1 METYK
6 KQSKIKLKKNQKII
20 VIGDLHGDIDNTIN
34 ILKLS
39 KCISLPKSEL
49 LKQSNYDLKKLNKIK
64 WIGGDTIIVQLGD
77 ILDGKKRDETYSNFN
92 DNEFYIINLFTK
104 LRLEAQ
110 KKKGNIYLLVGNH
123 ELLNFIGNFNHVSLK
138 GIMDFGGID
147 KRFTYLK
154 PGGPYCKKMADI
166 YKAILIID
174 KYIFVHGSIS
184 SYIFQKY
191 TVTKINNLLKKYL
204 LNKKNYSISNEDIS
218 YLFYNTN
225 TSPLWSRYF
234 SKEITPSKCIE
245 LNKILKN
252 TNTNTLFVGHTFKKE
267 GIQSNCDG
275 KIWYCDVGISG
286 AFNKANIQCVQIL
299 NKVITVLK

>member
-123 ELLNFIGNFNHVSLK
+123 ELLNFAGNFNHVSLK

-154 PGGPYCKKMADI
+154 TGGPYCKYMADI

-191 TVTKINNLLKKYL
+191 TVTQINNLLKKYL

-218 YLFYNTN
+218 YLFYNTF

-267 GIQSNCDG
+267 GIQSNCNG

-286 AFNKANIQCVQIL
+286 AFNKANVQCIQIL

>member
-1 METYK
+1 MESYK
-6 KQSKIKLKKNQKII
+6 KQQTIKLKKKQKII

-39 KCISLPKSEL
+39 QCISLPKSEQ
-49 LKQSNYDLKKLNKIK
+49 LKKSNYNLKKLNKIT
-64 WIGGDTIIVQLGD
+64 WNGGNTIIVQLGD

-92 DNEFYIINLFTK
+92 DNEFHIINLFIK

-147 KRFTYLK
+147 KRYNFLK
-154 PGGPYCKKMADI
+154 PGGEYCKNMANI

-174 KYIFVHGSIS
+174 KYIFVHGSIN
-184 SYIFQKY
+184 SYIFKKY
-191 TVTKINNLLKKYL
+191 TINQINNLLKKYL
-204 LNKKNYSISNEDIS
+204 LNKKNYSTTNEDIS
-218 YLFYNTN
+218 YLFYNSF

-252 TNTNTLFVGHTFKKE
+252 TNTNTLFVGHTFKKD
-267 GIQSNCDG
+267 GIQSNCNG

-286 AFNKANIQCVQIL
+286 AFNKANIQCIQIL
-299 NKVITVLK
+299 NKVITILK